1 MQHGSRCRAAALLLV
16 AALSLGAAAC
26 SGTEGAGEGEVSG
39 DAVRLEPVE
48 GTELSKVILSQRA
61 AERLGIQTDHI
72 RLSEIAPAG
81 NGGGP
86 ATTRKVVAHAAV
98 LYDENGDTWTFTSPE
113 PLTFLRQQIDI
124 DYIDGASVVLLDGP
138 PAGTTVVT
146 VGAAE
151 LLGAELGV
159 GE

>member
-1 MQHGSRCRAAALLLV
+1 MHHGSRGKAAALLLL

-26 SGTEGAGEGEVSG
+26 ARADTGAESPG
-39 DAVRLEPVE
+39 DSVRLEPVQ

-61 AERLGIQTDHI
+61 AERLGIRTDRV
-72 RLSEIAPAG
+72 RLQRQPGAG
-81 NGGGP
+81 
-86 ATTRKVVAHAAV
+86 TRKVIAHGAV
-98 LYDENGDTWTFTSPE
+98 LYDEHGDTWTFTSPA
-113 PLTFLRQQIDI
+113 PLTFLRQKIDI
-124 DYIDGASVVLLDGP
+124 DYITGRIVVVRDGP
-138 PAGTTVVT
+138 PVGTTVVT

>member
-1 MQHGSRCRAAALLLV
+1 MQHGSRWRAAALLLV

-26 SGTEGAGEGEVSG
+26 SATEGSGEGEVSG
-39 DAVRLEPVE
+39 DAVKLEPVE

-61 AERLGIQTDHI
+61 AERLGIQTDKI
-72 RLSEIAPAG
+72 RLEQTAG
-81 NGGGP
+81 AGGGGS
-86 ATTRKVVAHAAV
+86 ATTRKVLSHAAV

-113 PLTFLRQQIDI
+113 PLTFLRQQIAI
-124 DYIDGASVVLLDGP
+124 DYIAEGSVVLLNGP

>member
-1 MQHGSRCRAAALLLV
+1 MQHGSRWRAAALLLV

-26 SGTEGAGEGEVSG
+26 SATEGAGEGEVSG
-39 DAVRLEPVE
+39 DAVKLQPVE

-61 AERLGIQTDHI
+61 AERLGIQTDKI
-72 RLSEIAPAG
+72 RLEPAARAG
-81 NGGGP
+81 SGGGR
-86 ATTRKVVAHAAV
+86 ASARKVISHAAV

-113 PLTFLRQQIDI
+113 PLTFLRQRIDI
-124 DYIDGASVVLLDGP
+124 DHIAGGSVVLRNGP

>member
-1 MQHGSRCRAAALLLV
+1 MYHGIRRRAAALLLL

-26 SGTEGAGEGEVSG
+26 ARDAGAGEEEVSS
-39 DAVRLEPVE
+39 DAVKLEPVQ

-61 AERLGIQTDHI
+61 AERLGIRTDRV
-72 RLSEIAPAG
+72 RLQREPGAG
-81 NGGGP
+81 
-86 ATTRKVVAHAAV
+86 TRKVIAYGAV
-98 LYDENGDTWTFTSPE
+98 LYDEHGDTWTFTSPA
-113 PLTFLRQQIDI
+113 PLTFLRQKIDI
-124 DYIDGASVVLLDGP
+124 DHVTGTSVVLRDGP

-146 VGAAE
+146 EGAAE

>member
-1 MQHGSRCRAAALLLV
+1 MQHGSRWRAAALLLV

-26 SGTEGAGEGEVSG
+26 SGAEAAGEGEYSS

-61 AERLGIQTDHI
+61 AERLGIETDQV
-72 RLSEIAPAG
+72 RLAQVAG
-81 NGGGP
+81 ARNTTGR
-86 ATTRKVVAHAAV
+86 ATTRKVISHAAV
-98 LYDENGDTWTFTSPE
+98 LYDEAGDTWTFTSPE
-113 PLTFLRQQIDI
+113 PLTFLRQPIDI
-124 DYIDGASVVLLDGP
+124 DYIAGGSVMLLNGP

>member
-1 MQHGSRCRAAALLLV
+1 MQHGSRWRATALLLV
-16 AALSLGAAAC
+16 VALSLGVAAC
-26 SGTEGAGEGEVSG
+26 SAVDGAGEGEVAG
-39 DAVRLEPVE
+39 DAVKLEPVE

-61 AERLGIQTDHI
+61 ADRLGIQTDQI
-72 RLSEIAPAG
+72 RLAQMAGAG
-81 NGGGP
+81 N
-86 ATTRKVVAHAAV
+86 ATGRASTRKVISHAAV
-98 LYDENGDTWTFTSPE
+98 LYDERGDTWTFTSPE

-124 DYIDGASVVLLDGP
+124 DYIAGDSVVLLDGP

>member
-1 MQHGSRCRAAALLLV
+1 MHHRRYRAAALLLV

-26 SGTEGAGEGEVSG
+26 SAAEGPGEGEVTG
-39 DAVRLEPVE
+39 DAVKLEPVE

-72 RLSEIAPAG
+72 RLAPAARAR
-81 NGGGP
+81 NGGP
-86 ATTRKVVAHAAV
+86 VTTRKVIAHAAV
-98 LYDENGDTWTFTSPE
+98 LYDENGDTWTFTSPA
-113 PLTFLRQQIDI
+113 PLTFLRRPIDI
-124 DYIDGASVVLLDGP
+124 DYVDGGSVVLRDGP

-146 VGAAE
+146 VGGAE

-159 GE
+159 GEA